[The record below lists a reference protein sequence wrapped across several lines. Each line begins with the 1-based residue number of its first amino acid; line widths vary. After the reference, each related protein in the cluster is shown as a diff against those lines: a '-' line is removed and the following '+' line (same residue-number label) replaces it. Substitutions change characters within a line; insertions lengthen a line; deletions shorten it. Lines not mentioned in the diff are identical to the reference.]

1 MERRFTNLNI
11 LHRKVMLQTS
21 EEEKKIFI
29 QIKMLLMR
37 NSLIIKYYKNKIK
50 YIV

>member
-11 LHRKVMLQTS
+11 LHRRVMLPIS

-37 NSLIIKYYKNKIK
+37 NLLTINYYKNKI
-50 YIV
+50 